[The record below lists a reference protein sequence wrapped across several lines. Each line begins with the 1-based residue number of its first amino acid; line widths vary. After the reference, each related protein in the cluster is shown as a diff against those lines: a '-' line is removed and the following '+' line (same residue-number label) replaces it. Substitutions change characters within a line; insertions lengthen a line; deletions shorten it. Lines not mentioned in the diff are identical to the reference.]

1 MAPAEGPGPPWSS
14 WALLPASLLALL
26 AASLTLCATCR
37 RFFPKAYN
45 TFQGDRLEEG
55 GGNPEGIYSH
65 QTTDDASSRR
75 DSASRATI
83 QIPRV
88 RVAPQKPLPASAGGG
103 GDNGDNNKDK
113 GGRDSD
119 AVMMDNSLYQSVD
132 EFSAPG
138 APSTATAPTELY
150 ATVLKRQGSAPA
162 GSAVGSG
169 VRSGVGSVKVNP
181 VQDGATRKPPVPQV
195 AADTGDLYATVDKS
209 RSPEPR
215 RGRPG
220 EVAPMALPDLDDS
233 IYEAIL
239 E

>member
-1 MAPAEGPGPPWSS
+1 MAPPAEGPGPPWSS
-14 WALLPASLLALL
+14 WALLLPPASLLALL
-26 AASLTLCATCR
+26 AASLALCATCR
-37 RFFPKAYN
+37 RIFPKAYN

-55 GGNPEGIYSH
+55 GGNPERIYSH
-65 QTTDDASSRR
+65 QTMDDASSRR
-75 DSASRATI
+75 DSASSATI
-83 QIPRV
+83 QIPRA
-88 RVAPQKPLPASAGGG
+88 RVAPQMPLP
-103 GDNGDNNKDK
+103 DNGDNNKDK
-113 GGRDSD
+113 GGCDSD

-138 APSTATAPTELY
+138 VPSTAATAPTELY

-181 VQDGATRKPPVPQV
+181 VQDRASRKTPVPKV

-209 RSPEPR
+209 RSPAPR
-215 RGRPG
+215 RGRPS
-220 EVAPMALPDLDDS
+220 EVVPTARPDLDDS

>member
-1 MAPAEGPGPPWSS
+1 MAPPAEGPGPPLSG
-14 WALLPASLLALL
+14 WALLLPASLLALL
-26 AASLTLCATCR
+26 AASLALCATCR
-37 RFFPKAYN
+37 RIFPKAYN

-55 GGNPEGIYSH
+55 GGNPEGIFSH

-75 DSASRATI
+75 DSASSATI
-83 QIPRV
+83 HIPRA
-88 RVAPQKPLPASAGGG
+88 RVAPQMPLP
-103 GDNGDNNKDK
+103 DNGDNNKDK
-113 GGRDSD
+113 GGCDSD

-138 APSTATAPTELY
+138 VPSTAATAPTELY
-150 ATVLKRQGSAPA
+150 ATVLKRQGPAPA

-169 VRSGVGSVKVNP
+169 VKSGEGSVKVNP
-181 VQDGATRKPPVPQV
+181 VQDRASRKTPVPKV

-209 RSPEPR
+209 RSPAPR
-215 RGRPG
+215 RGRPS
-220 EVAPMALPDLDDS
+220 EVAPTARPDLDDS